1 MKTDYIRDIECFYM
15 SPSLYEK
22 LSDTDKEAF
31 KAASEEAGEL
41 VTKLNNEMLDSVFT
55 ELESKGMT
63 VITEPELRLDLIRA
77 ELENLF
83 ADWDGVKWPKGMLE
97 QFKNL

>member
-1 MKTDYIRDIECFYM
+1 MNVSIC
-15 SPSLYEK
+15 PLLY
-22 LSDTDKEAF
+22 TDKEAF